1 MKKVKFIT
9 ISIFAIALFASC
21 SDDDVPEP
29 VLPQEVITTLKLTLE
44 PIGGGTDI
52 VLEYRD
58 LDADGPNPPVVDV
71 SGNLVAGTSY
81 NGAIL
86 LLNETVD
93 PSENVTEEVDEE
105 ALEHQFF
112 YTIGGD
118 LDVAT
123 EYENFD
129 ADGNPLGTLL
139 MLSAGEASSG
149 TLTLT
154 LRHEPNKPNT
164 GLANAGGETDIEVTF
179 NVAVVD

>member
-1 MKKVKFIT
+1 MKKIKFLT

-21 SDDDVPEP
+21 SDDDVPET

-58 LDADGPNPPVVDV
+58 LDADGPNPPVINV
-71 SGNLVAGTSY
+71 SGNLAAGSRY

-93 PSENVTEEVDEE
+93 PPENVTEEVDEE

-112 YTIGGD
+112 YTLGGD
-118 LDVAT
+118 LNVTT

-129 ADGNPLGTLL
+129 VDGNPLGTEL
-139 MLSAGEASSG
+139 MLSAIEASSG

-164 GLANAGGETDIEVTF
+164 GLADAGGETDIEVTF
-179 NVAVVD
+179 DVAVVD

>member
-1 MKKVKFIT
+1 MKKVKFLT

-21 SDDDVPEP
+21 SDDDVPET
-29 VLPQEVITTLKLTLE
+29 VLPQEVITTLRLTLE

-71 SGNLVAGTSY
+71 SGNLAAGTSY

-93 PSENVTEEVDEE
+93 PPENVTEEVDEE
-105 ALEHQFF
+105 SLEHQFF
-112 YTIGGD
+112 YTLGGD
-118 LDVAT
+118 LNVTT

-129 ADGNPLGTLL
+129 TDGNPLGTEL
-139 MLSAGEASSG
+139 MLLAGEASSG

-154 LRHEPNKPNT
+154 LRHEPNKPNS
-164 GLANAGGETDIEVTF
+164 GLADAGGETDIEVTF
-179 NVAVVD
+179 DVAVVD

>member
-1 MKKVKFIT
+1 M
-9 ISIFAIALFASC
+9 
-21 SDDDVPEP
+21 
-29 VLPQEVITTLKLTLE
+29 
-44 PIGGGTDI
+44 
-52 VLEYRD
+52 
-58 LDADGPNPPVVDV
+58 
-71 SGNLVAGTSY
+71 
-81 NGAIL
+81 
-86 LLNETVD
+86 LNETVD

-112 YTIGGD
+112 YTIGGN

-139 MLSAGEASSG
+139 MLSTGEASSG

-164 GLANAGGETDIEVTF
+164 GLSDAGGETDIEVTF

>member
-1 MKKVKFIT
+1 MKKVKFLT

-21 SDDDVPEP
+21 SDDDVPET
-29 VLPQEVITTLKLTLE
+29 VLPQEVITTLRLTLE

-58 LDADGPNPPVVDV
+58 LDADGPNPSVIDV
-71 SGNLVAGTSY
+71 SGNLAAGTSY

-93 PSENVTEEVDEE
+93 PPENVTEEVDEE

-112 YTIGGD
+112 YTLGGD
-118 LDVAT
+118 LNVTT

-129 ADGNPLGTLL
+129 ADGNPLGTEL

-154 LRHEPNKPNT
+154 LRHEPNKPNS
-164 GLANAGGETDIEVTF
+164 GLADAGGETDIEVTF

>member
-1 MKKVKFIT
+1 MKKVKFLT
-9 ISIFAIALFASC
+9 ISIFAIALFVSC

-29 VLPQEVITTLKLTLE
+29 VLPQEVITTLELTLK

-58 LDADGPNPPVVDV
+58 LDADGPNPPVITPL
-71 SGNLVAGTSY
+71 GNLVAGTSY

-105 ALEHQFF
+105 ALEHHFF

-118 LDVAT
+118 LNVTT

-154 LRHEPNKPNT
+154 LRHEPNKPNS
-164 GLANAGGETDIEVTF
+164 GLADAGGETDIEVTF

>member
-1 MKKVKFIT
+1 MKKVKFLT

-21 SDDDVPEP
+21 SDDDVPET
-29 VLPQEVITTLKLTLE
+29 VLPQEVITTLRLTLE

-58 LDADGPNPPVVDV
+58 LDADGPNPPVVIV
-71 SGNLVAGTSY
+71 SGNLAAGTSY
-81 NGAIL
+81 NGTIL
-86 LLNETVD
+86 LLNETVN
-93 PSENVTEEVDEE
+93 PPENVTEEVDEE

-112 YTIGGD
+112 YTLGGD
-118 LDVAT
+118 LNVTT

-129 ADGNPLGTLL
+129 TDGNPLGTEL

-154 LRHEPNKPNT
+154 LRHEPNKPNS
-164 GLANAGGETDIEVTF
+164 GLADAGGETDIEVTF
-179 NVAVVD
+179 DVAVVD